1 MFIEVI
7 NLILVVI
14 IVIIQ
19 SIVGVGVLVLGTP
32 ILLLLNFSVIDAMNF
47 LLPISIMTSLLNLLI
62 MKFKNDSVSYNLYRL
77 KSFFLICIPFV
88 LIGLI
93 ILKYSNNY
101 INYDYIVSLVI
112 LLTLIF
118 RNRVAKIL
126 KNLPSKLNKII
137 LMMIGIIHGMTNSG
151 GTLLSIFLI
160 NLNKSKIK
168 SRSEITLFYFFLA
181 LIQLILF
188 YVVFGSIYKD
198 YNFYSI
204 IFYISLGVIFGNL
217 LLKYTSESFFRK
229 LVFVLAFISS
239 LTLFL
244 KNIIFN

>member
-1 MFIEVI
+1 M
-7 NLILVVI
+7 
-14 IVIIQ
+14 
-19 SIVGVGVLVLGTP
+19 VLGTP

-62 MKFKNDSVSYNLYRL
+62 MKFKNDPVSYNLYRL

-168 SRSEITLFYFFLA
+168 SRSEITLFYFFLS

-204 IFYISLGVIFGNL
+204 IFYISLGVIFEFR
-217 LLKYTSESFFRK
+217 LKYTSESFFRK
-229 LVFVLAFISS
+229 LVFVL
-239 LTLFL
+239 LLFPH
-244 KNIIFN
+244 